1 LLSQVLVEGHD
12 GALLEPM
19 PPLEFGY
26 TAFEPTKRHYQP
38 FTGADG
44 SRPERSLGDPE
55 YELTDLFGN
64 GLPNVVE
71 FDNQVRFWRNRG
83 NGRFDL
89 MRTMEAAPA
98 GLQLGEPGVQLL
110 DANGNGRADL
120 VVIRIRRLTDAE
132 KEKQTLLK
140 ELSGP

>member
-1 LLSQVLVEGHD
+1 
-12 GALLEPM
+12 M

-89 MRTMEAAPA
+89 MRTMETAPA